1 MAIPLSYNVRN
12 LLGITLTVATAVFI
26 MALLAGL
33 NRAFGSTGDPL
44 NVLILRKG
52 SDSELPLAEY
62 RGSHF
67 RSHFKLRSEIPRTG
81 TSEA

>member
-44 NVLILRKG
+44 NVLTLAQRFRLG
-52 SDSELPLAEY
+52 AAAGGVSREPL
-62 RGSHF
+62 S
-67 RSHFKLRSEIPRTG
+67 SKC
-81 TSEA
+81 